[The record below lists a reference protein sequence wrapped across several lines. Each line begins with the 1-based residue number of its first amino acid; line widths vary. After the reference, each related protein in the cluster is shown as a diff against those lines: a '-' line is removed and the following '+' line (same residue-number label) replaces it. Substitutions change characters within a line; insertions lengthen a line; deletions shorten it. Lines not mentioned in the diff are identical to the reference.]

1 MKISFVFMAASL
13 GILAACSGLNELN
26 PEIKSFTEEGSDEG
40 IFVEQIIFEAPVI
53 RSLGEEGETRAS
65 LSQEGNG
72 DFYFGWEAKDTVGI
86 FPNQGAQ
93 VFFEMKDGIGTN
105 VATFDGGGWKLRQE
119 SVYSCYYPFVGNM
132 YMKPDAIPVSFAH
145 QEQTG
150 VSKYEGVRFF
160 LAAEGRSSSSGALR
174 FSFNIL
180 NTVIRIK
187 AIGLPAGTYTKLTFT
202 TDEPLFIQEGLM
214 GIDNMSITG
223 RTQSNSLEVTL
234 KDFTLTEAST
244 DENPVLIY
252 LTSAPVNL
260 SGRQVTI
267 QVYSEDN
274 IIFTCERTPSL
285 DYTAG
290 HWGGL
295 ICEMVKIEPEPV
307 GNMESLDDTDDE
319 IDI

>member
-1 MKISFVFMAASL
+1 
-13 GILAACSGLNELN
+13 
-26 PEIKSFTEEGSDEG
+26 
-40 IFVEQIIFEAPVI
+40 
-53 RSLGEEGETRAS
+53 
-65 LSQEGNG
+65 
-72 DFYFGWEAKDTVGI
+72 
-86 FPNQGAQ
+86 
-93 VFFEMKDGIGTN
+93 
-105 VATFDGGGWKLRQE
+105 
-119 SVYSCYYPFVGNM
+119 
-132 YMKPDAIPVSFAH
+132 
-145 QEQTG
+145 
-150 VSKYEGVRFF
+150 
-160 LAAEGRSSSSGALR
+160 
-174 FSFNIL
+174 
-180 NTVIRIK
+180 
-187 AIGLPAGTYTKLTFT
+187 
-202 TDEPLFIQEGLM
+202 M